1 MGSLEIVDRIRAAEA
16 AEEAR
21 SNGDVKRWIRRLKR
35 LVRDMP
41 DGVDVFVGAGVV
53 CVQACGPGGVS
64 FMTEFGGVEPEA
76 TVDSVEGRGR
86 WDGGDW

>member
-1 MGSLEIVDRIRAAEA
+1 MGSFEIVDRIRAAEA

-21 SNGDVKRWIRRLKR
+21 SNEDVKRWIRRLKR

-41 DGVDVFVGAGVV
+41 DGVNVFVGAGTI
-53 CVQACGPGGVS
+53 CVQANDPSGAV
-64 FMTEFGGVEPEA
+64 FMTESGGAEHEA
-76 TVDSVEGRGR
+76 TIDSVEGGGH